1 MKKLICVLTTFLL
14 LLAIA
19 FVPVEAAESFT
30 WSKFDSGYVTIVFDD
45 GRDCTAT
52 LARIFTEKNIPLSC
66 AITGKSV
73 VNSVAMVS
81 VLKNIQNHGGEILSH
96 TYSHNAFDENST
108 LEEIEKEFSMSYNA
122 LTNAGFVVNGIIEAG
137 AGGSEKSVN
146 YDLVEQAVKKY
157 YKYSDCYG
165 TSLQYNSVRT
175 YMRGQSLSQLKTKVS
190 RAAQRKEWLILFAH
204 DFSEISQSDLEALL
218 DYINET
224 EGVKGVTY
232 KYMYENFG
240 NYPTKQDFGK
250 TYYTVSYTDKKGTVI
265 EEKVVAAGSYV
276 SSKPS
281 KIPEGTTWSNT
292 EVIVEDNM
300 IISALKG
307 EVISTPST
315 SNPSTSNP
323 STSNPSTSN
332 PSTSNPSA
340 SNPSASNP
348 SASTP
353 TTNQP
358 SDEPQDNSNNDK
370 AKDPITLWIVIG
382 IAGVALVVLIIV
394 IIVVCCKNK
403 KMK

>member
-19 FVPVEAAESFT
+19 FVPVEAADSFT

-81 VLKNIQNHGGEILSH
+81 VLKKIQNHGGEILSH
-96 TYSHNAFDENST
+96 TYSHDAFDENST

-175 YMRGQSLSQLKTKVS
+175 YMRGLSLSQLKTKVS

-224 EGVKGVTY
+224 EGV
-232 KYMYENFG
+232 
-240 NYPTKQDFGK
+240 KQDFGK

-332 PSTSNPSA
+332 PS
-340 SNPSASNP
+340 ASNP

-358 SDEPQDNSNNDK
+358 SDEPQENSNNDK

>member
-52 LARIFTEKNIPLSC
+52 LARIFAEKNIPLSC

-73 VNSVAMVS
+73 VNSSALVS
-81 VLKNIQNHGGEILSH
+81 VLKKIQSHGGEILSH
-96 TYSHNAFDENST
+96 TYSHSAFNENTT
-108 LEEIEKEFSMSYNA
+108 LEDIEREFSMSYQA

-137 AGGSEKSVN
+137 SGGAEKKVN
-146 YDLVEQAVKKY
+146 YDLVEQVAKKY

-218 DYINET
+218 DHINET

-307 EVISTPST
+307 EITNTPST
-315 SNPSTSNP
+315 SNPSSSNP
-323 STSNPSTSN
+323 TSSNPTSSN
-332 PSTSNPSA
+332 PTS
-340 SNPSASNP
+340 SNP

-358 SDEPQDNSNNDK
+358 SDEPQDNANNDK
-370 AKDPITLWIVIG
+370 AKDPVNLWIVIG